1 MNQQHESGRSN
12 LSAEQLAQA
21 TAYGLAERLGDTLRR
36 QGLVLGTAE
45 SCTGGLLAGA
55 VTAVA
60 GSSEWFDRGFITYSN
75 DAKVAELD
83 VSPDALHHFGAVSEP
98 VALEMAN
105 GVLLA
110 SPAAQVAV
118 STTGIAGP
126 GGATPGKPVGMVCFG
141 FAQRVGDGI
150 SSRAVTHVF
159 SGDRAQV
166 RQQAVEFALRGVLE
180 LLGTPVNRR

>member
-1 MNQQHESGRSN
+1 MNQQHENPPSN

-21 TAYGLAERLGDTLRR
+21 TVYGLAERLGDTLRR
-36 QGLVLGTAE
+36 LGLVLGTAE

-60 GSSEWFDRGFITYSN
+60 GSSEWFDRGFVTYSN
-75 DAKVAELD
+75 DAKVSELD

-110 SPAAQVAV
+110 SPAAQVAATAAGWPAQRV
-118 STTGIAGP
+118 STTDPTYRPMPRKAS
-126 GGATPGKPVGMVCFG
+126 MRR
-141 FAQRVGDGI
+141 RV
-150 SSRAVTHVF
+150 SR
-159 SGDRAQV
+159 S
-166 RQQAVEFALRGVLE
+166 
-180 LLGTPVNRR
+180 